1 MQEKSRYFLNAPR
14 MYVCMHYSLLL
25 NSVLPPEA
33 ETLENYEL
41 QFAVKDYYFAR
52 EDAMVGVTVMR
63 LQDVVEEGSWL
74 PLGRRLNMDD
84 TGYTV
89 LRILGQR
96 SSDEVLYSADLM
108 SLRLHVIVLCSSNR

>member
-1 MQEKSRYFLNAPR
+1 MTL
-14 MYVCMHYSLLL
+14 VCKVYRATSLFHA
-25 NSVLPPEA
+25 NSVLPA
-33 ETLENYEL
+33 DLDALENYEL
-41 QFAVKDYYFAR
+41 QFAVKDYCFAR

-63 LQDVVEEGSWL
+63 LQDVVDEGSWL

-96 SSDEVLYSADLM
+96 SSDEVL
-108 SLRLHVIVLCSSNR
+108 SSSILPYQLNILF

>member
-1 MQEKSRYFLNAPR
+1 
-14 MYVCMHYSLLL
+14 MYALFSPS
-25 NSVLPPEA
+25 SVLATEA

-41 QFAVKDYYFAR
+41 QFAVKDYCFAR

-96 SSDEVLYSADLM
+96 SSDEVHYFVF
-108 SLRLHVIVLCSSNR
+108 R